1 MNGYRKLKSLRLVRF
16 GDIVYDQQ
24 RRLILL
30 CRTCQR
36 HYLTMEAFHMHLGKC
51 IGSKHIV
58 SSINELQYDED
69 KRETRLINGK
79 QEVGLLNTNRFVCIA
94 NVNNKTKYPFQ
105 LLIYEP
111 DAVRSQKNGDIDWEA
126 ELEDPRW
133 YTDDARSLGA
143 KTKQLPINVKENVVK
158 TRARHS
164 TTREADQQDKQQHTQ
179 LPAKCMRHSSPKRT
193 ILTNQQQRKSCSNIE
208 LPSASVRGRTEVRVP
223 NAVEQLKRLEPVIT
237 SHIAVPVSVPTAI
250 APPATVL
257 TTARPTSLPMVS
269 VPTSNITNG
278 NTQQILNKL
287 RACGVQVRR
296 SNPRENS
303 TSVVD
308 ETTLSKKQQALEI
321 MRKLQSNGIKCTK
334 VSSATVKQ

>member
-1 MNGYRKLKSLRLVRF
+1 MNGHRKFKSLRLVRF

-36 HYLTMEAFHMHLGKC
+36 HYLTMEAFHTHLGKC

-94 NVNNKTKYPFQ
+94 NDNNKTNYPFQ

-111 DAVRSQKNGDIDWEA
+111 NAVRSERNGDIDWEA

-133 YTDDARSLGA
+133 YTDDDRSLGA
-143 KTKQLPINVKENVVK
+143 KARQLPINVKENVVK
-158 TRARHS
+158 TRKRHS
-164 TTREADQQDKQQHTQ
+164 REAEQQDKQETQHQTQ
-179 LPAKCMRHSSPKRT
+179 LPAKCIRRSSPKRT

-208 LPSASVRGRTEVRVP
+208 VPAASVRGRTEVHVP
-223 NAVEQLKRLEPVIT
+223 NAVEQLKRLEPVMT
-237 SHIAVPVSVPTAI
+237 SHLPVPISVPTAI
-250 APPATVL
+250 APPATTL

-269 VPTSNITNG
+269 APTS

-296 SNPRENS
+296 SNPRQNS
-303 TSVVD
+303 ASLVD
-308 ETTLSKKQQALEI
+308 ETALSKRQQALDI

-334 VSSATVKQ
+334 VNSATVKQ